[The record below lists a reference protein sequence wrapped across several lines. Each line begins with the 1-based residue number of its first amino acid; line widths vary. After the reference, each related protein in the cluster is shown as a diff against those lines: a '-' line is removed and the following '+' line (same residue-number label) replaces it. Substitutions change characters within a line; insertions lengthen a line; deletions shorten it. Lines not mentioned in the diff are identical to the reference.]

1 MLGRLGMTVN
11 ECIQAYD
18 KVGQAAFTP
27 KQRIVPLPAQPN
39 GAFSAT
45 ALEKAIKQVVREN
58 CTNPECAAKRDRIL
72 QTTAICKHD
81 DLPFRNAACTKT

>member
-1 MLGRLGMTVN
+1 MLGRLRMTVD

-18 KVGQAAFTP
+18 KVGHDAFTP
-27 KQRIVPLPAQPN
+27 KRRICPIPAEPK

-58 CTNPECAAKRDRIL
+58 CTEPECTAKRSEDP
-72 QTTAICKHD
+72 QSKSTCTHD
-81 DLPFRNAACTKT
+81 DMLFRDKTCPKT